1 MNNSSNL
8 CLENSSFSELVT
20 LVRRIHRNKNL
31 SQSGFLKMKKL
42 RRDKIFSQYLKT
54 ENYSKTMQLDVLDF
68 SAEQNHALI
77 QFSLFGSLY
86 QKKVQSWRILVFQRS
101 LK

>member
-1 MNNSSNL
+1 
-8 CLENSSFSELVT
+8 
-20 LVRRIHRNKNL
+20 
-31 SQSGFLKMKKL
+31 MKKL

-54 ENYSKTMQLDVLDF
+54 ENYSKTMQLVVLDF

-86 QKKVQSWRILVFQRS
+86 PKSSIMEVSCISKIFEIIPFFSKFPKSKLVQKM
-101 LK
+101 